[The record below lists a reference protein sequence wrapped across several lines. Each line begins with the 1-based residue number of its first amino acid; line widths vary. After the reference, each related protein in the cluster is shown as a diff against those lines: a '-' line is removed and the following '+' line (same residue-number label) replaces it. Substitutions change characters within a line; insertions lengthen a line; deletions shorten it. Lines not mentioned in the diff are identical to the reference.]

1 MNPLNLTPV
10 KRLTKSYQTNVV
22 VLGTPSA
29 AERKSIPRHNSEQ
42 MRCDFPAHQQQQNKG
57 KKLFQNNN
65 IKLFQEKSS
74 VILGWMQNIG
84 KPCVCKES
92 NIKGVHL
99 H

>member
-1 MNPLNLTPV
+1 MNPSNLTPV
-10 KRLTKSYQTNVV
+10 KRLTKSYQTNVA
-22 VLGTPSA
+22 VLGTPS

-42 MRCDFPAHQQQQNKG
+42 MRCDFPAHQQQQQNKG
-57 KKLFQNNN
+57 KKLFHNN